1 MDYRSYQVQDFVLD
15 RKFKEWIYQPNKE
28 LHLFWQEFLQKH
40 PQKAAD
46 LAEAR
51 KILLNVHDY
60 RVEITPSKSSEL
72 WYQIEQKAYNQKPIE
87 KPVIPLNSR
96 AVIHKYPHHNQSKQN
111 NSGNFLKVAAVLTLL
126 ILAGLGVYL
135 AQQRSAVNPASV
147 EDRTAWVE
155 KSNPWGQKSTV
166 FLSDGSEVKLNA
178 GSTIRYQHHFTN
190 NERKIYLEGEA
201 FFKVM
206 RDTLRPFRVVSRGII
221 TEALGTSFN
230 IEAYNAED
238 QLNISLVSGKVAV
251 RPEDPGF
258 QNVLLDPGE
267 SVNFSIS
274 NQQLLKNSFNEDEV
288 LAWTNGILLFKNAS
302 ESEVIDKLQKW
313 YGVEFEIENASTK
326 LWSFT
331 AEFNNK
337 SLENV
342 LLSIGFTMDFRFRI
356 ENDKVSITYNP

>member
-1 MDYRSYQVQDFVLD
+1 
-15 RKFKEWIYQPNKE
+15 
-28 LHLFWQEFLQKH
+28 
-40 PQKAAD
+40 
-46 LAEAR
+46 
-51 KILLNVHDY
+51 
-60 RVEITPSKSSEL
+60 
-72 WYQIEQKAYNQKPIE
+72 
-87 KPVIPLNSR
+87 
-96 AVIHKYPHHNQSKQN
+96 
-111 NSGNFLKVAAVLTLL
+111 VAAVLTLL